1 MYVIKRDDREESEVF
16 MFCLDKQ
23 CRDSHAQAFSG
34 VFSPYG
40 ICNMQTASFPSIFT
54 RSDDKTLLQKYF
66 MTPFSFKNIT
76 DGERREK
83 LLRILMKSPTEIRKL
98 MTGEG
103 VRTVES
109 KHVSG
114 ASGQRPVGQNTR
126 RKDGMFSWRKTVLI
140 IYIYRGRITLKL
152 PLARKAPLEWL

>member
-1 MYVIKRDDREESEVF
+1 MSRQPR
-16 MFCLDKQ
+16 
-23 CRDSHAQAFSG
+23 SG
-34 VFSPYG
+34 VQRCFLSIWDLQYAD
-40 ICNMQTASFPSIFT
+40 CFVSFYFHKVGRQDIVAKVLYDPIFIQEHH
-54 RSDDKTLLQKYF
+54 RRGAQGETLAYF
-66 MTPFSFKNIT
+66 DEVA
-76 DGERREK
+76 DGN
-83 LLRILMKSPTEIRKL
+83 TEAHDWA
-98 MTGEG
+98 G

-126 RKDGMFSWRKTVLI
+126 RKDGMLSWRKTVLI

>member
-1 MYVIKRDDREESEVF
+1 MYVIKREDREESEVF

-34 VFSPYG
+34 VFSAYG

-76 DGERREK
+76 DGERRGK

-98 MTGEG
+98 MTGPEYG
-103 VRTVES
+103 RSNLNMYRELLGSDQWVKIPEE
-109 KHVSG
+109 
-114 ASGQRPVGQNTR
+114 
-126 RKDGMFSWRKTVLI
+126 KTGCFLG
-140 IYIYRGRITLKL
+140 GRQS
-152 PLARKAPLEWL
+152 